1 MVHNVYSRN
10 ICNFFILLIMQLVGS
25 AKIGRYRPCP
35 KYKYF
40 DKESNKCDWDE
51 NVDFKGCDGEDT
63 GEGW

>member
-1 MVHNVYSRN
+1 MAHYIYGRN

-25 AKIGRYRPCP
+25 PKIFHHRCP
-35 KYKYF
+35 PGHAF